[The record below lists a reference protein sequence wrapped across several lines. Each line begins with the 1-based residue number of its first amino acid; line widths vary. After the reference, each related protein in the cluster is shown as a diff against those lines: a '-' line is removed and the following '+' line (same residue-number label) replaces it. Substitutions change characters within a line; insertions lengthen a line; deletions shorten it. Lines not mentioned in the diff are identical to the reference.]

1 MTQST
6 LANRVPKILFV
17 DQGRALVDGWR
28 QSGLSRAAYAR
39 QHRIGAHLLTYWEKK
54 FLPSGCA
61 RESLSINQSEAADA
75 ANAFVQVPLPMA
87 VASRPSPSTASP
99 LEIRLVGGAVVRV
112 FTGVDPDLLG
122 VVLQTLARA
131 SC

>member
-1 MTQST
+1 MTQPM
-6 LANRVPKILFV
+6 LAKCVPKILSA
-17 DQGRALVDGWR
+17 DQGRALVDEWR

-54 FLPSGCA
+54 ILPSERS
-61 RESLSINQSEAADA
+61 REPVSTNPSEATDV
-75 ANAFVQVPLPMA
+75 AFVQVPLSMA
-87 VASRPSPSTASP
+87 ISSRPTPPTASP
-99 LEIRLVGGAVVRV
+99 IEIRLVGGAVVRV

>member
-6 LANRVPKILFV
+6 LAKCVPKILSV
-17 DQGRALVDGWR
+17 DQGRALVDDWR

-54 FLPSGCA
+54 ILPLA
-61 RESLSINQSEAADA
+61 RSREPISTLHPEVADP

-87 VASRPSPSTASP
+87 VSSRPTPPTASP
-99 LEIRLVGGAVVRV
+99 IEIRLVGGALVRV
-112 FTGVDPDLLG
+112 SSGVDPDLLG
-122 VVLQTLARA
+122 VVVQTLMRA

>member
-6 LANRVPKILFV
+6 LATCVPKILSA
-17 DQGRALVDGWR
+17 DQGRALVDDWR

-39 QHRIGAHLLTYWEKK
+39 QHRIGAHLLMYWEKK
-54 FLPSGCA
+54 FLPSVRA
-61 RESLSINQSEAADA
+61 RESLSTNPSEAAAD
-75 ANAFVQVPLPMA
+75 AFVQVPLPMA

-99 LEIRLVGGAVVRV
+99 IEIRLVGGAVVRV

>member
-6 LANRVPKILFV
+6 LATCVPKILSV
-17 DQGRALVDGWR
+17 DQGRALVDEWR
-28 QSGLSRAAYAR
+28 QSGLSSAAYAR
-39 QHRIGAHLLTYWEKK
+39 QHRIGAHLLSYGEKK
-54 FLPSGCA
+54 FLPSVRD
-61 RESLSINQSEAADA
+61 RESLSTNQPSAAGA
-75 ANAFVQVPLPMA
+75 ANAFVQVPLPMT

-99 LEIRLVGGAVVRV
+99 IEIRLVGGAVVRV

-122 VVLQTLARA
+122 VVLQTLARS